1 MSDTFH
7 YLGFDVQ
14 EIQNKK
20 FICIYVLDIEKKVIF
35 KLFKVYNE
43 VLIEYLGNNF
53 ETFDDITTHL
63 SFVIK
68 RNGKV
73 TLDIKFK

>member
-35 KLFKVYNE
+35 KLFKVFND
-43 VLIEYLGNNF
+43 VLKEYLEDNF
-53 ETFDDITTHL
+53 ETFDDITRYL
-63 SFVIK
+63 NFVIK

-73 TLDIKFK
+73 ALDIKFN